1 MIVESWIDKKFEI
14 KIKVLA
20 FHNALTINTMALN
33 NVNIALYSL
42 IEETKL
48 ATIDKIIDRTIN
60 KMVAFISDKI
70 EVDEDNMHNMLQ
82 EFKESFKAEAKAEV
96 KAEVKAEAK
105 ANVKA
110 EAKAKLKKMNKSS
123 DDDSSD
129 EKKKTRVPSVYNL
142 YIRDKIAELKAA
154 GRKGGLMMLAIEAWN
169 TDKATG
175 KLGKTG
181 CDEPKPESGKM

>member
-1 MIVESWIDKKFEI
+1 MIVELWIDKKFEI

-48 ATIDKIIDRTIN
+48 ATIDKIIDRTID

-82 EFKESFKAEAKAEV
+82 EFKESIKAEAKAEV
-96 KAEVKAEAK
+96 KT
-105 ANVKA
+105 

-154 GRKGGLMMLAIEAWN
+154 GCKGGLMMLAIEAWN

-175 KLGKTG
+175 KLSKTG